1 MYLFQ
6 CNYGIC
12 RYFCD
17 YNQKT
22 ISLKFSFL
30 LSCSIDFYTF
40 FSIRKIKIP
49 NNCLSLLHLLKL
61 FLFGNVMVSS
71 CGSVFIVGSSNK
83 ILINITFW
91 YPIIVI
97 ENNHLK
103 YIILSEPHEIYFPY
117 IIGKEI
123 EEQGSFGHS
132 TGVELQLRILLLF
145 SLLLYGQWKNLSLL
159 HLRLSLIFFPTFSPT
174 KIITKFLQNCFFQR
188 TL

>member
-1 MYLFQ
+1 MLAFAAFAE
-6 CNYGIC
+6 II
-12 RYFCD
+12 F
-17 YNQKT
+17 
-22 ISLKFSFL
+22 I
-30 LSCSIDFYTF
+30 
-40 FSIRKIKIP
+40 
-49 NNCLSLLHLLKL
+49 
-61 FLFGNVMVSS
+61 GNVMVSS

-145 SLLLYGQWKNLSLL
+145 SLLLYG
-159 HLRLSLIFFPTFSPT
+159 
-174 KIITKFLQNCFFQR
+174 
-188 TL
+188 